1 MALAAKKA
9 KTPKSRV
16 KARVA
21 PATVQPMSIHAAL
34 LSADPTLTNLF
45 TVDHIVVLMMENRSF
60 DHMLGYLSLEEGRSI
75 DGLKAGMSNSYG
87 GKKYPIKHLPTKTM
101 ANKEDP
107 CHKGSCVAEQ
117 LSGANGG
124 FVANFAK
131 THSNSADPGVVMG
144 YYNKQDLP
152 TYDFLA
158 RNYCVCDKWF
168 SPVPGETWPNRLYA
182 MTGRCDGSLDNK
194 TIPGYSIPSFV
205 RHLDGAGV
213 SWDWFG
219 IAFTNT
225 LHLTDPDYRS
235 SANFKRL
242 DPDFYQAAMNGN
254 LPSVSW
260 IDPDFGI
267 LSSHQNDDHPPVDIT
282 AGQDLVLKVYH
293 ALSMGPKW
301 SKTLLIVVYDEH
313 GGFFDHVAPGVAADD
328 NPAFRRYGARVPAFI
343 VSPNIAPGSVS
354 STVYDHT
361 SIIKT
366 ILLRFAS
373 ANGVPDMGARVANA
387 AHLGP
392 LLTAPARKAVSTPI
406 TLVSKIAQW
415 KAQAFKDRF
424 SELGIASRG
433 EDELSDFQAGL
444 LRASPIVTGTMS
456 TPPADNKRK
465 LKPDPE
471 PKVKLKSKNKKPKG
485 KGGADAV
492 KKPKRKSAPSA

>member
-1 MALAAKKA
+1 MAQASKKTRTA
-9 KTPKSRV
+9 KSRV
-16 KARVA
+16 ELKAV
-21 PATVQPMSIHAAL
+21 PATVQPMSIHDAL
-34 LSADPTLTNLF
+34 LSADPSLKNLF

-107 CHKGSCVAEQ
+107 CHKGVCVAEQ
-117 LSGANGG
+117 LSSTNGG

-131 THSNSADPGVVMG
+131 THPGSADPGVVMG

-168 SPVPGETWPNRLYA
+168 SSVPGETWPNRLYA

-194 TIPGYSIPSFV
+194 FIPGYSIPSFV
-205 RHLDGAGV
+205 RHLDRAAV
-213 SWDWFG
+213 SWRWFG
-219 IAFTNT
+219 IALTNT
-225 LHLTDPDYRS
+225 LHLTDPEYRS

-242 DPDFYQAAMNGN
+242 DPDFYQSAMDGS

-293 ALSMGPKW
+293 ALSKGPKW

-313 GGFFDHVAPGVAADD
+313 GGFFDHVIPGVAADD

-387 AHLGP
+387 AHLGA
-392 LLTAPARKAVSTPI
+392 LLTTPARKAVSAPM

-415 KAQAFKDRF
+415 KSQAFKDRF
-424 SELGIASRG
+424 SALGISSRG
-433 EDELSDFQAGL
+433 KDELSDFQAGL
-444 LRASPIVTGTMS
+444 LRASPIVSDTVS
-456 TPPADNKRK
+456 IQRP
-465 LKPDPE
+465 
-471 PKVKLKSKNKKPKG
+471 V
-485 KGGADAV
+485 
-492 KKPKRKSAPSA
+492 PKRKAKKTMAKGEVGAAKKQKSKKGK

>member
-1 MALAAKKA
+1 MAQASKNTRTA
-9 KTPKSRV
+9 KSRV
-16 KARVA
+16 KAQPV
-21 PATVQPMSIHAAL
+21 PATVQPMPIHPAL
-34 LSADPTLTNLF
+34 KSADPTLTNLS
-45 TVDHIVVLMMENRSF
+45 TVEHIVVLMMENRSF

-101 ANKEDP
+101 SNKEDP
-107 CHKGSCVAEQ
+107 CHKGACVAEQ

-131 THSNSADPGVVMG
+131 THPNSADPGVVMG

-152 TYDFLA
+152 TFDLLA
-158 RNYCVCDKWF
+158 RNYCVCDRWF

-194 TIPGYSIPSFV
+194 FIPSYSIASFV
-205 RHLDGAGV
+205 RHLDESAV
-213 SWDWFG
+213 SWGWFG
-219 IAFTNT
+219 IALTNT

-235 SANFKRL
+235 SSNFKRL
-242 DPDFYQAAMNGN
+242 DPDFYQSAMNGS
-254 LPSVSW
+254 LPSVCW

-293 ALSMGPKW
+293 ALSKGPKW
-301 SKTLLIVVYDEH
+301 ANTLLIVVYDEH
-313 GGFFDHVAPGVAADD
+313 GGFFDHVTPGVAADD

-387 AHLGP
+387 AHLGD
-392 LLTAPARKAVSTPI
+392 LLSTPARKAVPAPM

-424 SELGIASRG
+424 SAQGIASRG

-444 LRASPIVTGTMS
+444 LRASPIVKGTML
-456 TPPADNKRK
+456 TPADENKPK
-465 LKPDPE
+465 LE
-471 PKVKLKSKNKKPKG
+471 PKHNKPIAKS
-485 KGGADAV
+485 GANTV